1 MKSQLIGLFMNFWIS
16 FSLALY
22 FHIGE
27 REEKCII
34 EDLPSDTLVFG
45 NYKVQRWDIHKHH
58 FLESAPGLG
67 MYVTVST
74 PSGEVLLSKLYGPQG
89 TFSFTSYLSGEHV
102 ICFQSNST
110 RLLAIAGSKLR
121 MHLDIRVGEHFFDE
135 SAVQAKETV
144 DEVHIRLEHL
154 IEQIHHVSKEQ
165 DYERERE
172 EKFRKTSEET
182 NSNILW
188 WAILQ
193 TLILVSVGIWQIK
206 SLRDFFIAK
215 KLV

>member
-1 MKSQLIGLFMNFWIS
+1 MKSKLIGFLMNFWIS

-27 REEKCII
+27 REEKCVI
-34 EDLPSDTLVFG
+34 EDIPSDTLVVG
-45 NYKVQRWDIHKHH
+45 NYKVQRWDIHTHD

-67 MYVTVST
+67 MFVTVTT
-74 PSGEVLLSKLYGPQG
+74 PTGEVLLSKLYGPQG
-89 TFSFTSYLSGEHV
+89 TFSFTSYLSGEHI

-110 RLLAIAGSKLR
+110 RFAVIAGSKL
-121 MHLDIRVGEHFFDE
+121 
-135 SAVQAKETV
+135 
-144 DEVHIRLEHL
+144 
-154 IEQIHHVSKEQ
+154 
-165 DYERERE
+165 ERE

-188 WAILQ
+188 WAIVQ
-193 TLILVSVGIWQIK
+193 TLILISVGIWQIK

>member
-1 MKSQLIGLFMNFWIS
+1 
-16 FSLALY
+16 

-34 EDLPSDTLVFG
+34 EDIPSDTLVVG
-45 NYKVQRWDIHKHH
+45 NYKVQRWDIHIHD
-58 FLESAPGLG
+58 FLGSAPGLG
-67 MYVTVST
+67 MFVTVTSPT
-74 PSGEVLLSKLYGPQG
+74 VHISKLQVLLSKLYGPQG
-89 TFSFTSYLSGEHV
+89 TFSFTSYISGEHI

-110 RLLAIAGSKLR
+110 RFAVIAGSKLR
-121 MHLDIRVGEHFFDE
+121 MHLDIRVGEHFLDE
-135 SAVQAKETV
+135 SAIQAKDKV
-144 DEVHIRLEHL
+144 DEVNVRLEHL
-154 IEQIHHVSKEQ
+154 IEQINHVTREQ
-165 DYERERE
+165 EYERERE

-188 WAILQ
+188 WAIVQ
-193 TLILVSVGIWQIK
+193 TIILISVGVWQIK